1 MAEKKKA
8 GVQVKPPEQSEQV
21 PETVQTPMTEA
32 TVAPEMRYSLQARVD
47 RLVDKPDGKLRAI
60 LSMNLPGGFA
70 VHGIKIYE
78 NDGGLFVSMPQ
89 SSYTQELRVEKQV
102 DEATGKYKVRYSYD
116 GKRWQDADM
125 PDYRINWYEDGES
138 SCLSKN
144 KSRHYTRGR
153 LNFFKILCIVFNSV
167 PSSVADN
174 FSSKRHCSS
183 VRYRVPSLKLFTM
196 KTPPSAP

>member
-21 PETVQTPMTEA
+21 PETVQTPTEA

-89 SSYTQELRVEKQV
+89 SSYTAADGTIKYRDIFHPVTATARQKLIGATVSAYHDALQQQEQARAQKAAQSESPN
-102 DEATGKYKVRYSYD
+102 AAPR
-116 GKRWQDADM
+116 DAPIM
-125 PDYRINWYEDGES
+125 Q
-138 SCLSKN
+138 
-144 KSRHYTRGR
+144 
-153 LNFFKILCIVFNSV
+153 
-167 PSSVADN
+167 
-174 FSSKRHCSS
+174 
-183 VRYRVPSLKLFTM
+183 M
-196 KTPPSAP
+196 